1 MTEESIGK
9 FKKSSRL
16 NAKKEDKVELV
27 VDKTWSTVPVLF
39 VVVRS
44 MLSFIM
50 RRGSMILLRYSKRS
64 LFTRMPKERS

>member
-50 RRGSMILLRYSKRS
+50 RRGSMILLRCSKRS

>member
-64 LFTRMPKERS
+64 LFTRMTKERS